1 MKKTAA
7 LFTVMMLFSGAIHAQ
22 EVYNINSQ
30 AAFDLTQQPAT
41 YLIDV
46 RSVAEYVLVGHPTMA
61 VNVPLSFWDDHQA
74 NFITNENFLKDL
86 QGRFKPD
93 DTLIFMC
100 RTGGRSLRA
109 AQSALKAGYSKV
121 YNVTD
126 GFEGQSDE
134 KGYRTKGGWKNSGL
148 PYTYQVNEKLAYKP

>member
-7 LFTVMMLFSGAIHAQ
+7 LFTVMMLLSGAIPAQ
-22 EVYNINSQ
+22 EVHNINSQ

-41 YLIDV
+41 YLVDV

-86 QGRFKPD
+86 QSRFKPD
-93 DTLIFMC
+93 DALIFMC
-100 RTGGRSLRA
+100 RSGGRSLRA
-109 AQSALKAGYSKV
+109 AQSALKAGYSRI
-121 YNVTD
+121 YNLTE